1 MKLYYID
8 KNQREKL
15 ILSTNNKN
23 ISFTDSL
30 GYEEYFDFADIEG
43 CLNNFFIKIVYD
55 DYTEV
60 VKINLEKLPTSSTNL
75 FQKLMDLISPLI
87 FKNF

>member
-1 MKLYYID
+1 MQPEQNNETRGQIK
-8 KNQREKL
+8 QRY
-15 ILSTNNKN
+15 NNKN

-75 FQKLMDLISPLI
+75 FQKLMGLLR
-87 FKNF
+87 N